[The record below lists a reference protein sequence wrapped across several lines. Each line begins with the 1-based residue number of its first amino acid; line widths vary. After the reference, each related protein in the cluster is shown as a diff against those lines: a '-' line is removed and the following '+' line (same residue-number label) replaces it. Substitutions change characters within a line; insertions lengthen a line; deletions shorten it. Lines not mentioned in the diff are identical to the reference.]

1 MRKPFQLS
9 VREEIVPLKW
19 DTWAMAR
26 FCELAGNVP
35 LSGLF
40 EIYDAKVFTLK
51 HVIYMII
58 AGAESA
64 DEKRTVTER
73 QAAQWID
80 EAGGLT
86 DTGSD
91 VLKFIRYTN
100 DQQQT
105 DVTEEKPVGGAEEK
119 KSQP

>member
-1 MRKPFQLS
+1 MRKPFLLS

-26 FCELAGNVP
+26 FCELAGNIP

-40 EIYDAKVFTLK
+40 EVYDSNVFSLK
-51 HVIYMII
+51 HVIYMIV